1 MSPLVT
7 VCLQAWWR
15 GVDLPSKLA
24 ADPNFFSTNVAAVIA
39 KKLEKDKTLSAESQ
53 RLWNEIATG
62 RLQFDRT
69 ERQVAALRALDERHL
84 LAFIDRYIAM
94 APAEGESA
102 RAKLSIQ
109 IFGNKHPILPE
120 VVLRDSEERAAFANL
135 PLPSD
140 KETAAVTGAADEP
153 AAAPAVENPVAG
165 ESADA
170 ASPGPSAAVEL
181 PKVPIDPR
189 EIVQLDDLTAFKR
202 TMPLFPAFQ

>member
-1 MSPLVT
+1 M
-7 VCLQAWWR
+7 
-15 GVDLPSKLA
+15 DLPSKLA

-53 RLWNEIATG
+53 RLWGEIATG

-69 ERQVAALRALDERHL
+69 EREVAALHALDERHL

-120 VVLRDSEERAAFANL
+120 AVLRDSEERAAFANL

-140 KETAAVTGAADEP
+140 KEAAAAAATGAADEP
-153 AAAPAVENPVAG
+153 AAAPAVENSVAG

-202 TMPLFPAFQ
+202 NMPLFPAFQ